1 MPACYFEKS
10 MMHRAL
16 RGLTLLACAAA
27 LYAPAQQTTTPQPPA
42 GLETDWDIAAVL
54 NEISAHASHVM
65 PVLDRADAKSW
76 QAKGAPAAYAAQLQS
91 AKDQAG
97 SIAAGAKSLARD
109 PEKLSAGLELY
120 FRVQGL
126 ATMLGSLADALRK
139 YQSPADASALIALSA
154 ENDANRDR
162 LQRYLVNLAAE
173 REKEYV
179 VMDQEAQRCRGMAP
193 AATAPKTVSK
203 RKK

>member
-1 MPACYFEKS
+1 

-16 RGLTLLACAAA
+16 RGLTFLACVAA
-27 LYAPAQQTTTPQPPA
+27 LYAPAQQTTVPQSPA

-54 NEISAHASHVM
+54 NEISAHASRLA
-65 PVLDRADAKSW
+65 PVLDRADAQSW
-76 QAKGAPAAYAAQLQS
+76 LAKGASVTYAAQLRS

-126 ATMLGSLADALRK
+126 ATTLGSLADALRK
-139 YQSPADASALIALSA
+139 YQSPADASALVALSA

-162 LQRYLVNLAAE
+162 LQRYLVNLATE

-179 VMDQEAQRCRGMAP
+179 VMDQEAQRCRAMLPAP
-193 AATAPKTVSK
+193 AISK